1 MTLPLLCNISNGG
14 SKHILSG
21 GIYMSSSYI
30 NVRYT
35 RENYG
40 LTTRR
45 FLGELIVTNKI
56 IQFYRESEK
65 KWVTLGVDPVRSMN
79 IAYKGFERRAH

>member
-1 MTLPLLCNISNGG
+1 MTLPLLYNICNGG
-14 SKHILSG
+14 SKHNLPG
-21 GIYMSSSYI
+21 GIYVSSSYI

-40 LTTRR
+40 IITRR

-65 KWVTLGVDPVRSMN
+65 KWVTIGVDPIRSMN
-79 IAYKGFERRAH
+79 IAYSGLERRAH

>member
-1 MTLPLLCNISNGG
+1 
-14 SKHILSG
+14 
-21 GIYMSSSYI
+21 MSSSYI

-40 LTTRR
+40 LTPRR

-65 KWVTLGVDPVRSMN
+65 KWVTLGVDPIRSMN
-79 IAYKGFERRAH
+79 SAYKGLERRAH